1 MKIFNKAPRHP
12 DEDEIFNKTVDEL
25 VEESYP
31 DHEGQ
36 HPLFKKF
43 GVRTGGI
50 CDTWLYTKDWQ
61 DLPEIDKWKYIALCA
76 LYWKKQY
83 AYWLDEEE
91 FSQYLEH
98 LKGHGFTEQ
107 YEYLTQ
113 SKEEEEQRFINKIR
127 FKQSVQ
133 EVINDDRPMGIP
145 SSWDE

>member
-1 MKIFNKAPRHP
+1 MQIFSKAPRHP

-50 CDTWLYTKDWQ
+50 YDTWLYTKDWQ
-61 DLPEIDKWKYIALCA
+61 DLPEVDKWKYIALCA
-76 LYWKKQY
+76 LYWEKQY
-83 AYWLDEEE
+83 AYWLDKKE
-91 FSQYLEH
+91 FNQYLEH
-98 LKGHGFTEQ
+98 LKKHGFTEQ
-107 YEYLTQ
+107 YEYLIQ

-127 FKQSVQ
+127 GV
-133 EVINDDRPMGIP
+133 D
-145 SSWDE
+145 

>member
-1 MKIFNKAPRHP
+1 MQIFSKPPQRPN
-12 DEDEIFNKTVDEL
+12 EDEIFNKTVDEL

-76 LYWKKQY
+76 LYWEK
-83 AYWLDEEE
+83 
-91 FSQYLEH
+91 
-98 LKGHGFTEQ
+98 Q
-107 YEYLTQ
+107 YEYWYEK
-113 SKEEEEQRFINKIR
+113 KEYQEYLNHLLKHNFMEQYNYLKE
-127 FKQSVQ
+127 Q
-133 EVINDDRPMGIP
+133 EK
-145 SSWDE
+145 